1 MPAPHSA
8 SSLAPVDTAVGGHAM
23 DASSIEV
30 LQFAILIATCIGLV
44 LVLRP

>member
-1 MPAPHSA
+1 M
-8 SSLAPVDTAVGGHAM
+8 DTAVGRQTM
-23 DASSIEV
+23 DAPSIEI